1 MNSIQKGLL
10 ALMVGSVASAAFVG
24 CDEDD
29 SFDINSPDWLSSKID
44 SIANSRNNNSSG
56 DTTFIVLST
65 TTVGAMDN
73 SAAWW
78 TAFSDA
84 VAIPS
89 GKKLTFEFDNY
100 GSGAENWNNW
110 NVCVANNKDRGAES
124 YKEYFVLRSDAYGWG
139 GNMAGEGYAYDAEA
153 ISTNYADVAAE
164 AGEEQ
169 WAFFKG
175 KMQGAHTVMEIQ
187 HIAAGYVY
195 LTATMT
201 AADGT
206 KLVEEYH
213 QRCSPA
219 EDIYAFLVCDGS
231 HFENLSAILTPAS
244 IVISE
249 SNPARMELS
258 GYPSFLTLGDSAY
271 YDGVKAKIY
280 FEDGTTTE
288 ADSSELSFISPD
300 LSSIGSKTVTVI
312 YNKTSKGNY
321 SAPIYASYDILIT
334 DFKKIEVEV
343 ADTVKYFFP
352 KEAESV
358 PFIVS
363 SAKVYGIGSD
373 GDSTLLDNSLV
384 KFSAVSPDGKY
395 TVEYQGMKAAGTV
408 NVELGDYVQVGASNF
423 SSGWWTVFSDDEQ
436 VKKGETWTK
445 TVQLRS
451 DNLENWHSLVVV
463 LRTANKN
470 EYAVVRTDNH
480 GWGTGYDPAIREC
493 DWNWD
498 DVTLK
503 NYLDGAM
510 YTINVTNNGETIDV
524 MMNVI
529 DRTGVAHFQN
539 YKGVKTAGTEQADAD
554 DVFVSLTC
562 EEAFLL
568 IKK

>member
-29 SFDINSPDWLSSKID
+29 TFDINSPDWLSSKID
-44 SIANSRNNNSSG
+44 SIANSKNNSSG
-56 DTTFIVLST
+56 DTTIIELSN
-65 TTVGAMDN
+65 TTVGATDN

-110 NVCVANNKDRGAES
+110 NVCVANNKSRDAEA

-139 GNMAGEGYAYDAEA
+139 GKMADEGYAYDAEA
-153 ISTNYADVAAE
+153 ISTNYAEVA
-164 AGEEQ
+164 GDNEQ
-169 WAFFKG
+169 WAFFKE

-187 HIAAGYVY
+187 HVAAGYVY
-195 LTATMT
+195 FTATMT

-213 QRCSPA
+213 QTCSPA

-258 GYPSFLTLGDSAY
+258 GYPSFLALGDSAY

-288 ADSSELSFISPD
+288 ADTSELSFVSPD
-300 LSSIGSKTVTVI
+300 LSSLGSKTVTVI

-343 ADTVKYFFP
+343 ANTVKYFFP

-358 PFIVS
+358 PFIVP

-408 NVELGDYVQVGASNF
+408 NVELGDYVQVGASDF

-436 VKKGETWTK
+436 VKNGETWTK
-445 TVQLRS
+445 TVQLSS
-451 DNLENWHSLVVV
+451 DNIENFHCPVVV
-463 LRTANKN
+463 LRTADKK
-470 EYAVVRTDNH
+470 EYAVLRADNF
-480 GWGTGYDPAIREC
+480 GWGAGYEGIVTPEC
-493 DWNWD
+493 DWNFD
-498 DVTLK
+498 TFK
-503 NYLDGAM
+503 NNLDGSM

-529 DRTGVAHFQN
+529 DASGAAHFQN
-539 YKGVKTAGTEQADAD
+539 YKGVATAGTEQVDAD

-562 EEAFLL
+562 EKAFLL

>member
-56 DTTFIVLST
+56 DTTFIVLSN
-65 TTVGAMDN
+65 TTVGATDN

-110 NVCVANNKDRGAES
+110 NVCVANNKDRGAEA

-139 GNMAGEGYAYDAEA
+139 GQMAGEGYAYDAEA

-195 LTATMT
+195 VTATMT

-206 KLVEEYH
+206 KLVEDYH
-213 QRCSPA
+213 QTCSPA

-288 ADSSELSFISPD
+288 ADTSELSFVSPD
-300 LSSIGSKTVTVI
+300 LSSLGSKTVTVI

-343 ADTVKYFFP
+343 ANTVKYFFP

-358 PFIVS
+358 PFIVP

-408 NVELGDYVQVGASNF
+408 NVELGDYVQVGASDF

-451 DNLENWHSLVVV
+451 DNIENFHCPVVV
-463 LRTANKN
+463 LRTADKK
-470 EYAVVRTDNH
+470 EYAVLRADNY
-480 GWGTGYDPAIREC
+480 GWGAGYDGIVTPEC
-493 DWNWD
+493 DWNFE
-498 DVTLK
+498 TFK
-503 NYLDGAM
+503 NNLDGAM

-529 DRTGVAHFQN
+529 DASGTAHFQN
-539 YKGVKTAGTEQADAD
+539 YKGVKTAGAEQADAD

-562 EEAFLL
+562 EKAYLL

>member
-44 SIANSRNNNSSG
+44 SIANSKNNSSG
-56 DTTFIVLST
+56 DTTIIELSN
-65 TTVGAMDN
+65 TTVGATDN

-110 NVCVANNKDRGAES
+110 NVCVANNKSRDAEA
-124 YKEYFVLRSDAYGWG
+124 YKEYFVLRSDAFGWG
-139 GNMAGEGYAYDAEA
+139 GKMADEGYAYDAEA
-153 ISTNYADVAAE
+153 ISTNYAEVA
-164 AGEEQ
+164 GDNEQ
-169 WAFFKG
+169 WAFFKE

-187 HIAAGYVY
+187 HVAAGYVY
-195 LTATMT
+195 FTATMT

-213 QRCSPA
+213 QTCSPA

-258 GYPSFLTLGDSAY
+258 GYPSFLALGDSAY

-288 ADSSELSFISPD
+288 ADTSELSFVSPD
-300 LSSIGSKTVTVI
+300 LSSLGSKTVTVI

-343 ADTVKYFFP
+343 ANTVKYFFP
-352 KEAESV
+352 KKAESV
-358 PFIVS
+358 PFIVP

-373 GDSTLLDNSLV
+373 GESTLLDNSLV

-395 TVEYQGMKAAGTV
+395 TVEYQGMKAACTAK
-408 NVELGDYVQVGASNF
+408 VELGDYVQVGASDF
-423 SSGWWTVFSDDEQ
+423 SSDFLKVFSDDEH

-451 DNLENWHSLVVV
+451 DNRENFHCPVVV
-463 LRTANKN
+463 LRTAKKE
-470 EYAVVRTDNH
+470 EYAVLRADNW
-480 GWGTGYDPAIREC
+480 GWGAGYDGIVTPEH
-493 DWNWD
+493 DWNFE
-498 DVTLK
+498 TFK
-503 NYLDGAM
+503 NNLDGAM
-510 YTINVTNNGETIDV
+510 YTINVINNGETIDV

-529 DRTGVAHFQN
+529 DASGTAHFQN
-539 YKGVKTAGTEQADAD
+539 YKGVKTAGTERVNAD

-562 EEAFLL
+562 EKAYLL

>member
-29 SFDINSPDWLSSKID
+29 TFDINSPDWLSSKID
-44 SIANSRNNNSSG
+44 SIANSKNNSSG
-56 DTTFIVLST
+56 DTTIIELSN
-65 TTVGAMDN
+65 TTVGATDN

-110 NVCVANNKDRGAES
+110 NVCVANNKSRDAEA

-139 GNMAGEGYAYDAEA
+139 GKMADEGYAYDAEA
-153 ISTNYADVAAE
+153 ISTNYAEVA
-164 AGEEQ
+164 GDNEQ
-169 WAFFKG
+169 WAFFKE

-187 HIAAGYVY
+187 HVAAGYVY
-195 LTATMT
+195 FTATMT

-213 QRCSPA
+213 QTCSPA

-258 GYPSFLTLGDSAY
+258 GYPSFLALGDSAY

-288 ADSSELSFISPD
+288 ADTSELSFVSPD
-300 LSSIGSKTVTVI
+300 LSSLGSKTVTVI

-334 DFKKIEVEV
+334 DFKNIEVEV
-343 ADTVKYFFP
+343 ANTVKYFFP

-358 PFIVS
+358 PFIVP

-408 NVELGDYVQVGASNF
+408 NVELGDYVQVGASDF

-451 DNLENWHSLVVV
+451 DNIENWHSLVVV
-463 LRTANKN
+463 LRTADKK
-470 EYAVVRTDNH
+470 EYAVLRTDNY
-480 GWGTGYDPAIREC
+480 GWGAGYDGIVTPEC
-493 DWNWD
+493 DWNFD
-498 DVTLK
+498 TFK
-503 NYLDGAM
+503 NNLDGSM

-529 DRTGVAHFQN
+529 DRTGAAHFQN
-539 YKGVKTAGTEQADAD
+539 YKGVKTAGTEQVDAD

>member
-29 SFDINSPDWLSSKID
+29 TFDINSPDWLSSKID
-44 SIANSRNNNSSG
+44 SIANSKNNSSG
-56 DTTFIVLST
+56 DTTIIELSN
-65 TTVGAMDN
+65 TTVGATDN

-110 NVCVANNKDRGAES
+110 NVCVANNKSRDAEA

-139 GNMAGEGYAYDAEA
+139 GKMADEGYAYDAEA
-153 ISTNYADVAAE
+153 ISTNYAEVA
-164 AGEEQ
+164 GDNEQ
-169 WAFFKG
+169 WAFFKE

-187 HIAAGYVY
+187 HVAAGYVY
-195 LTATMT
+195 FTATMT

-213 QRCSPA
+213 QTCSPA

-258 GYPSFLTLGDSAY
+258 GYPSFLALGDSAY

-288 ADSSELSFISPD
+288 ADTSELSFVSPD
-300 LSSIGSKTVTVI
+300 LSSLGSKTVTVI

-321 SAPIYASYDILIT
+321 CAPIYASYDILIT

-343 ADTVKYFFP
+343 ADNVKYFFP

-358 PFIVS
+358 PFIVP

-395 TVEYQGMKAAGTV
+395 TVEYQGMKAACTAK
-408 NVELGDYVQVGASNF
+408 VELGDYVQVGASDF

-451 DNLENWHSLVVV
+451 DNIENWHSLAVV
-463 LRTANKN
+463 LRTAGKK
-470 EYAVVRTDNH
+470 EYAVVRTDNY
-480 GWGTGYDPAIREC
+480 GWGAGYDRIVTPES
-493 DWNWD
+493 DWNFE
-498 DVTLK
+498 TFK
-503 NYLDGAM
+503 NNLDGAM

-524 MMNVI
+524 MLNVI
-529 DRTGVAHFQN
+529 DASGTAHFQN
-539 YKGVKTAGTEQADAD
+539 YKGVKTAGTEQVDAD

-562 EEAFLL
+562 EKAYLL

>member
-29 SFDINSPDWLSSKID
+29 TFDINSPDWLSSKID
-44 SIANSRNNNSSG
+44 SIANSKNNSSG
-56 DTTFIVLST
+56 DTTIIELSN
-65 TTVGAMDN
+65 TTVGATDN

-110 NVCVANNKDRGAES
+110 NVCVANNKSRDAEA
-124 YKEYFVLRSDAYGWG
+124 YKEYFVLRSDAFGWG
-139 GNMAGEGYAYDAEA
+139 GKMADEGYAYDAEA

-169 WAFFKG
+169 RAFFKG

-187 HIAAGYVY
+187 HVAAGYVY
-195 LTATMT
+195 FTATMT
-201 AADGT
+201 ATDGT

-213 QRCSPA
+213 QTCSPA

-258 GYPSFLTLGDSAY
+258 GYPSFLALGDSAY

-288 ADSSELSFISPD
+288 ADTSELSFVSPD
-300 LSSIGSKTVTVI
+300 LSSLGSKTVTVI

-334 DFKKIEVEV
+334 DFKNIEVEV

-358 PFIVS
+358 PFIVP

-395 TVEYQGMKAAGTV
+395 TVEYQGMKAACTAK
-408 NVELGDYVQVGASNF
+408 VELDDYVQVGASDF
-423 SSGWWTVFSDDEQ
+423 SSRWWTVFSDDEQ
-436 VKKGETWTK
+436 VKKGKTWTK

-451 DNLENWHSLVVV
+451 DNIENFHCPVVV
-463 LRTANKN
+463 LRTADKK
-470 EYAVVRTDNH
+470 EYAVLRADNF
-480 GWGTGYDPAIREC
+480 GWGAGYERIVTPEC
-493 DWNWD
+493 DWNFD
-498 DVTLK
+498 TFK
-503 NYLDGAM
+503 NNLDGSM

-529 DRTGVAHFQN
+529 DASGTAHFQN
-539 YKGVKTAGTEQADAD
+539 YKGVKTAGTEQVDAD

-562 EEAFLL
+562 EKAYLL

>member
-56 DTTFIVLST
+56 DTTFFVLSN
-65 TTVGAMDN
+65 TTVGATDN

-110 NVCVANNKDRGAES
+110 NVCVANNKDRGAEA

-139 GNMAGEGYAYDAEA
+139 GQMAGEGYAYDAEA

-195 LTATMT
+195 VTATMT

-206 KLVEEYH
+206 KLVEDYH
-213 QRCSPA
+213 QTCSPA

-288 ADSSELSFISPD
+288 ADTSELSFVSPD
-300 LSSIGSKTVTVI
+300 LSSLGSKTVTVI

-343 ADTVKYFFP
+343 ANTVKYFFP

-358 PFIVS
+358 PFIVP

-408 NVELGDYVQVGASNF
+408 NVELGDYVQVGASDF

-451 DNLENWHSLVVV
+451 DNIENFHCPVVV
-463 LRTANKN
+463 LRTADKK
-470 EYAVVRTDNH
+470 EYAVLRADNY
-480 GWGTGYDPAIREC
+480 GWGAGYDGIVTPEC
-493 DWNWD
+493 DWNFE
-498 DVTLK
+498 TFK
-503 NYLDGAM
+503 NNLDGAM

-529 DRTGVAHFQN
+529 DASGTAHFQN
-539 YKGVKTAGTEQADAD
+539 YKGVKTAGAEQADAD

-562 EEAFLL
+562 EKAYLL

>member
-44 SIANSRNNNSSG
+44 SIANSKNNNSSG
-56 DTTFIVLST
+56 DTTFIELSN
-65 TTVGAMDN
+65 TTVGATDN

-139 GNMAGEGYAYDAEA
+139 GDMAGEGYAYDAEA

-169 WAFFKG
+169 WPFFKG

-195 LTATMT
+195 FTATMT

-213 QRCSPA
+213 QTCSPA

-258 GYPSFLTLGDSAY
+258 GYPSFLALGDSAY

-288 ADSSELSFISPD
+288 ADTSELSFISPD

-343 ADTVKYFFP
+343 ANTVKYFFP

-358 PFIVS
+358 PFIVP

-395 TVEYQGMKAAGTV
+395 TVEYQGMKAACTAK
-408 NVELGDYVQVGASNF
+408 VELGDYVQVGASDF

-451 DNLENWHSLVVV
+451 DNIENWHSLAVV
-463 LRTANKN
+463 LRTADKK
-470 EYAVVRTDNH
+470 EYAVVRTDNY
-480 GWGTGYDPAIREC
+480 GWGAGYEGIVTPEC
-493 DWNWD
+493 DWNFD
-498 DVTLK
+498 TFR
-503 NYLDGAM
+503 NNLDGSM

-524 MMNVI
+524 MMNII
-529 DRTGVAHFQN
+529 DATGAAHFQN
-539 YKGVKTAGTEQADAD
+539 YQGVATAGTEQVDAD

-562 EEAFLL
+562 EKAYLL

>member
-29 SFDINSPDWLSSKID
+29 TFDINSPDWLSSKID
-44 SIANSRNNNSSG
+44 SIANSKNNNSSG
-56 DTTFIVLST
+56 DTTVIELSN
-65 TTVGAMDN
+65 TTVGATDN

-110 NVCVANNKDRGAES
+110 NVCVANNKSRDAEA

-139 GNMAGEGYAYDAEA
+139 GKMVDDGYAYDAEA
-153 ISTNYADVAAE
+153 ISTNYADVAG
-164 AGEEQ
+164 GEDQ
-169 WAFFKG
+169 WVFFKE

-187 HIAAGYVY
+187 HVAAGYVY
-195 LTATMT
+195 FTATMT

-213 QRCSPA
+213 QTCSPA

-231 HFENLSAILTPAS
+231 HFENLSAFLTPAS

-258 GYPSFLTLGDSAY
+258 GCPSFLTLGDSAY

-288 ADSSELSFISPD
+288 ADTSELSFITPD

-321 SAPIYASYDILIT
+321 SAPVYASYDILIT
-334 DFKKIEVEV
+334 DFKNIKVEV
-343 ADTVKYFFP
+343 TDAVKYFFP
-352 KEAESV
+352 KGAESV
-358 PFIVS
+358 PFIVP

-384 KFSAVSPDGKY
+384 KFSAVSSAGKFN
-395 TVEYQGMKAAGTV
+395 VEYQGMKATGTAK
-408 NVELGDYVQVGASNF
+408 VELGEYVQVGASDF

-436 VKKGETWTK
+436 VKNGATWTK

-451 DNLENWHSLVVV
+451 DNLENFHSLVVV
-463 LRTANKN
+463 LRTADKK
-470 EYAVVRTDNH
+470 EYAVLRTDNF
-480 GWGTGYDPAIREC
+480 GWGTGYKDEIRES

-498 DVTLK
+498 TFK
-503 NYLDGAM
+503 GNLDGAT
-510 YTINVTNNGETIDV
+510 YTIDVTNNGSTIDV

-529 DRTGVAHFQN
+529 DATGTAHFQN
-539 YKGVKTAGTEQADAD
+539 YKGVKTEGTEQVDAD

-562 EEAFLL
+562 EEAYLL
-568 IKK
+568 IK

>member
-10 ALMVGSVASAAFVG
+10 TLMVGSVASAAFVG

-29 SFDINSPDWLSSKID
+29 TFDINSPDWLSSKID
-44 SIANSRNNNSSG
+44 SIANSKNNSSG
-56 DTTFIVLST
+56 DTTFIELSN
-65 TTVGAMDN
+65 TVGATDN

-110 NVCVANNKDRGAES
+110 NICVANNKDRDAEA

-139 GNMAGEGYAYDAEA
+139 GKMADEGYAYDAEA

-195 LTATMT
+195 FTATMT

-213 QRCSPA
+213 QTCSPA

-321 SAPIYASYDILIT
+321 CAPIYASYDILIT

-343 ADTVKYFFP
+343 ANTVKYFFP

-358 PFIVS
+358 PFIVP

-395 TVEYQGMKAAGTV
+395 TVEYQGMKAACTAK
-408 NVELGDYVQVGASNF
+408 VELGDYVQVGASDF

-436 VKKGETWTK
+436 VKKDETWTK

-463 LRTANKN
+463 LRTADKK

-493 DWNWD
+493 DWNFD
-498 DVTLK
+498 TFM
-503 NYLDGAM
+503 NNLDGSM
-510 YTINVTNNGETIDV
+510 YTINVKNNGETIDV
-524 MMNVI
+524 MLNII
-529 DRTGVAHFQN
+529 DATGAAHFQN
-539 YKGVKTAGTEQADAD
+539 YKGVKTAGTEQVDAD

-562 EEAFLL
+562 EEAYLL

>member
-10 ALMVGSVASAAFVG
+10 VLMVGSVASAAFVG

-56 DTTFIVLST
+56 DTTFIVLSN
-65 TTVGAMDN
+65 TTVGATDN

-110 NVCVANNKDRGAES
+110 NVCVANNKDRGAEA

-139 GNMAGEGYAYDAEA
+139 GKMADEGYAYDAEA

-195 LTATMT
+195 FTATMT

-213 QRCSPA
+213 QTCSPA

-231 HFENLSAILTPAS
+231 QFENLSAILTPAS

-288 ADSSELSFISPD
+288 ADTSELSFVSPD
-300 LSSIGSKTVTVI
+300 LSSLGSKTVTVI

-334 DFKKIEVEV
+334 DFKNIEVEV
-343 ADTVKYFFP
+343 ANTVKYFFP

-358 PFIVS
+358 PFIVP

-408 NVELGDYVQVGASNF
+408 NVELGDYVQVGASDF

-451 DNLENWHSLVVV
+451 DNIENFHCPVVV
-463 LRTANKN
+463 LRTADKK
-470 EYAVVRTDNH
+470 EYAVVRTDNY
-480 GWGTGYDPAIREC
+480 GWGAGYEGIVTPEC
-493 DWNWD
+493 DWNFE
-498 DVTLK
+498 TFK
-503 NYLDGAM
+503 NNLDGAM

-529 DRTGVAHFQN
+529 DASGTAHFQN
-539 YKGVKTAGTEQADAD
+539 YKGVKTAGAELADAD

-562 EEAFLL
+562 EKAYLL

>member
-10 ALMVGSVASAAFVG
+10 VLMVGSVASAAFVG

-29 SFDINSPDWLSSKID
+29 TFDINSPDWLSSKID
-44 SIANSRNNNSSG
+44 SIANSKNNSSG
-56 DTTFIVLST
+56 DTTIIELSN
-65 TTVGAMDN
+65 TTVGATDN

-110 NVCVANNKDRGAES
+110 NVCVANNKSRDAEA

-139 GNMAGEGYAYDAEA
+139 GKMADEGYAYDAEA
-153 ISTNYADVAAE
+153 ISTNYAEVA
-164 AGEEQ
+164 GDNEQ
-169 WAFFKG
+169 WAFFKE

-187 HIAAGYVY
+187 HVAAGYVY
-195 LTATMT
+195 FTATMT

-213 QRCSPA
+213 QTCSPA

-258 GYPSFLTLGDSAY
+258 GYPSFLALGDSAY

-288 ADSSELSFISPD
+288 ADTSELSFVSPD
-300 LSSIGSKTVTVI
+300 LSSLGSKTVTVI

-343 ADTVKYFFP
+343 ANTVKYFFP

-358 PFIVS
+358 PFIVP

-395 TVEYQGMKAAGTV
+395 TVEYQGMKAACTAK
-408 NVELGDYVQVGASNF
+408 VELGDYVQVGASDF
-423 SSGWWTVFSDDEQ
+423 SSGWGTVFSDDEQ
-436 VKKGETWTK
+436 VRKDETWTK

-451 DNLENWHSLVVV
+451 DNIENWHSLAVV
-463 LRTANKN
+463 LRTADKKD
-470 EYAVVRTDNH
+470 YAVVRTDNY
-480 GWGTGYDPAIREC
+480 GWGAGYEDIVTPEC
-493 DWNWD
+493 DWNFE
-498 DVTLK
+498 TFK
-503 NYLDGAM
+503 NNLDGAM
-510 YTINVTNNGETIDV
+510 YTIKVTNNGETIDV
-524 MMNVI
+524 MLNVI
-529 DRTGVAHFQN
+529 DASGTAHFQN
-539 YKGVKTAGTEQADAD
+539 YKGVKTAGAEQVDAD

-562 EEAFLL
+562 ENAYLL

>member
-29 SFDINSPDWLSSKID
+29 TFDINSPDWLSSKID
-44 SIANSRNNNSSG
+44 SIANSKNNSSG
-56 DTTFIVLST
+56 DTTIIELSN
-65 TTVGAMDN
+65 TTVGATDN

-100 GSGAENWNNW
+100 GSGANNWNNW
-110 NVCVANNKDRGAES
+110 NVCVANNKSRDAEA

-139 GNMAGEGYAYDAEA
+139 GKMADEGYAYDAEA
-153 ISTNYADVAAE
+153 ISTNYAEVA
-164 AGEEQ
+164 GDNEQ
-169 WAFFKG
+169 WAFFKE

-195 LTATMT
+195 FTATMT

-213 QRCSPA
+213 QTCSPA

-300 LSSIGSKTVTVI
+300 LSSIGTKTVTVI

-334 DFKKIEVEV
+334 DFKKLEVEV
-343 ADTVKYFFP
+343 ANTVKYFFP

-358 PFIVS
+358 PFIVP

-395 TVEYQGMKAAGTV
+395 TVEYQGMKAACTAK
-408 NVELGDYVQVGASNF
+408 VELGDYVQVGASDF
-423 SSGWWTVFSDDEQ
+423 SSGWWTVLSDDEQ
-436 VKKGETWTK
+436 VKKGKTWTK

-451 DNLENWHSLVVV
+451 DNIENWHSLAVV
-463 LRTANKN
+463 LRTADKK
-470 EYAVVRTDNH
+470 EYAVVRTDNY
-480 GWGTGYDPAIREC
+480 GWGTGYKDIVTPEC
-493 DWNWD
+493 DWNFD
-498 DVTLK
+498 TFK
-503 NYLDGAM
+503 NNLDGSM
-510 YTINVTNNGETIDV
+510 YTINVKNNGETIDV
-524 MMNVI
+524 MLNII
-529 DRTGVAHFQN
+529 DATGAAHFQN
-539 YKGVKTAGTEQADAD
+539 YKGVATAGTEQVDAD

-562 EEAFLL
+562 EEAYLL

>member
-10 ALMVGSVASAAFVG
+10 VLMVGSVASAAFVG

-29 SFDINSPDWLSSKID
+29 TFDINSPDWLSSKID
-44 SIANSRNNNSSG
+44 SIANSKNNSSG
-56 DTTFIVLST
+56 DTTIIELSN
-65 TTVGAMDN
+65 TTVGATDN

-110 NVCVANNKDRGAES
+110 NVCVANNKSRDAEA

-139 GNMAGEGYAYDAEA
+139 GKMADEGYAYDAEA
-153 ISTNYADVAAE
+153 ISTNYAEVA
-164 AGEEQ
+164 GDNEQ
-169 WAFFKG
+169 WAFFKE

-187 HIAAGYVY
+187 HVAAGYVY
-195 LTATMT
+195 FTATMT

-213 QRCSPA
+213 QTCSPA

-288 ADSSELSFISPD
+288 ADTSELSFVSPD
-300 LSSIGSKTVTVI
+300 LSSLGSKTVTVI

-343 ADTVKYFFP
+343 ANTVKYFFP

-358 PFIVS
+358 PFIVP

-395 TVEYQGMKAAGTV
+395 TVEYQGMKAACTAK
-408 NVELGDYVQVGASNF
+408 VELGDYVQVGASDF
-423 SSGWWTVFSDDEQ
+423 SSGWGTVFSDDEQ
-436 VKKGETWTK
+436 VRKGETWTK

-451 DNLENWHSLVVV
+451 DNIENWHSLAVV
-463 LRTANKN
+463 LRTADKKD
-470 EYAVVRTDNH
+470 YAVVRTDNF
-480 GWGTGYDPAIREC
+480 GWGAGYKDIVTPEC
-493 DWNWD
+493 DWNFD
-498 DVTLK
+498 TFK
-503 NYLDGAM
+503 NNLDGAM
-510 YTINVTNNGETIDV
+510 YTIKVTNNGETIDV
-524 MMNVI
+524 MLNVI
-529 DRTGVAHFQN
+529 DASGTAHFQN
-539 YKGVKTAGTEQADAD
+539 YKGVKTAGTEQVDAD

-562 EEAFLL
+562 ENAYLL

>member
-29 SFDINSPDWLSSKID
+29 TFDINSPDWLSSKID
-44 SIANSRNNNSSG
+44 SIANSKNNSSG
-56 DTTFIVLST
+56 DTTIIELSN
-65 TTVGAMDN
+65 TTVGATDN

-110 NVCVANNKDRGAES
+110 NVCVANNKSRDAEA

-139 GNMAGEGYAYDAEA
+139 GKMADEGYAYDAEA
-153 ISTNYADVAAE
+153 ISTNYAEVA
-164 AGEEQ
+164 GDNEQ
-169 WAFFKG
+169 WAFFKE

-187 HIAAGYVY
+187 HVAAGYVY
-195 LTATMT
+195 FTATMT

-213 QRCSPA
+213 QTCSPA

-258 GYPSFLTLGDSAY
+258 GYPSFLALGDSAY

-288 ADSSELSFISPD
+288 ADTSELSFVSPD
-300 LSSIGSKTVTVI
+300 LSSLGSKTVTVI

-321 SAPIYASYDILIT
+321 CAPIYASYDILIT

-343 ADTVKYFFP
+343 ADNVKYFFP

-358 PFIVS
+358 PFIVP

-395 TVEYQGMKAAGTV
+395 TVEYQGMKAACTAK
-408 NVELGDYVQVGASNF
+408 VELGDYVQVGASGF

-451 DNLENWHSLVVV
+451 DNIENWHSLAVV
-463 LRTANKN
+463 LRTAGKK
-470 EYAVVRTDNH
+470 EYAVVRTDNY
-480 GWGTGYDPAIREC
+480 GWGAGYDRIVTPES
-493 DWNWD
+493 DWNFE
-498 DVTLK
+498 TFK
-503 NYLDGAM
+503 NNLDGAM

-524 MMNVI
+524 MLNVI
-529 DRTGVAHFQN
+529 DASGTAHFQN
-539 YKGVKTAGTEQADAD
+539 YKGVKTAGTEQVDAD

-562 EEAFLL
+562 EKAYLL

>member
-56 DTTFIVLST
+56 DTTFIKLSN
-65 TTVGAMDN
+65 TTVGATDN

-110 NVCVANNKDRGAES
+110 NVCVANNKDRGAEA

-139 GNMAGEGYAYDAEA
+139 GQMAGEGYAYDAEA

-195 LTATMT
+195 FTATMT

-213 QRCSPA
+213 QTCSPA

-258 GYPSFLTLGDSAY
+258 GYPSFLALGDSAY

-288 ADSSELSFISPD
+288 ADTSELSFVSPD
-300 LSSIGSKTVTVI
+300 LSSLGSKTVTVI

-343 ADTVKYFFP
+343 ANTVKYFFP

-358 PFIVS
+358 PFIVP

-395 TVEYQGMKAAGTV
+395 TVEYQGMKAACTAK
-408 NVELGDYVQVGASNF
+408 VELGDYVQVGASDF
-423 SSGWWTVFSDDEQ
+423 SSGWWTVLSDDEQ

-451 DNLENWHSLVVV
+451 DNIENWHSLAVV
-463 LRTANKN
+463 LRTADKK
-470 EYAVVRTDNH
+470 EYAVVRTDNY
-480 GWGTGYDPAIREC
+480 GWGAGYEGIVTPEC
-493 DWNWD
+493 DWNFG
-498 DVTLK
+498 TLK
-503 NYLDGAM
+503 NNLDGAM

-529 DRTGVAHFQN
+529 DASGAAHFQN
-539 YKGVKTAGTEQADAD
+539 YKGVKTAGAEQADAD

-562 EEAFLL
+562 EKAYLL

>member
-10 ALMVGSVASAAFVG
+10 VLMVGSVASAAFVG

-29 SFDINSPDWLSSKID
+29 TFDINSPDWLSSKID
-44 SIANSRNNNSSG
+44 SIANSKNNSSG
-56 DTTFIVLST
+56 DTTIIELSN
-65 TTVGAMDN
+65 TTVGATDN

-110 NVCVANNKDRGAES
+110 NVCVANNKSRDAEA

-139 GNMAGEGYAYDAEA
+139 GKMADEGYAYDAEA
-153 ISTNYADVAAE
+153 ISTNYAEVA
-164 AGEEQ
+164 GDNEQ
-169 WAFFKG
+169 WAFFKE

-187 HIAAGYVY
+187 HVAAGYVY
-195 LTATMT
+195 FTATMT

-213 QRCSPA
+213 QTCSPA

-288 ADSSELSFISPD
+288 ADTSELSFVSPD
-300 LSSIGSKTVTVI
+300 LSSLGSKTVTVI

-343 ADTVKYFFP
+343 ANTVKYFFP

-358 PFIVS
+358 PFIVP

-395 TVEYQGMKAAGTV
+395 TVEYQGMKAACTAK
-408 NVELGDYVQVGASNF
+408 VELGDYVQVGASDF
-423 SSGWWTVFSDDEQ
+423 SSGWWKVFSDDEQ
-436 VKKGETWTK
+436 VRKGETWTK

-451 DNLENWHSLVVV
+451 DNIENWHSLAVV
-463 LRTANKN
+463 LRTADKKD
-470 EYAVVRTDNH
+470 YAVVRTDNY
-480 GWGTGYDPAIREC
+480 GWGAGYMDIVTPEC
-493 DWNWD
+493 DWNFD
-498 DVTLK
+498 TFK
-503 NYLDGAM
+503 NNLDGAM
-510 YTINVTNNGETIDV
+510 YTIKVTNNGETIDV
-524 MMNVI
+524 MLNVI
-529 DRTGVAHFQN
+529 DASGTAHFQN
-539 YKGVKTAGTEQADAD
+539 YKGVKTAGTEQVDAD

-562 EEAFLL
+562 ENAYLL

>member
-44 SIANSRNNNSSG
+44 SIANSKNNNSSG
-56 DTTFIVLST
+56 DTTFIELSN
-65 TTVGAMDN
+65 TTVGATDN

-110 NVCVANNKDRGAES
+110 NVCVANNKSRDAEA

-139 GNMAGEGYAYDAEA
+139 GKMADEGYAYDAEA
-153 ISTNYADVAAE
+153 ISTNYADVA
-164 AGEEQ
+164 GDNEQ
-169 WAFFKG
+169 WAFFKE

-187 HIAAGYVY
+187 HVAAGYVY
-195 LTATMT
+195 FTATMT

-213 QRCSPA
+213 QTCSPA

-258 GYPSFLTLGDSAY
+258 GYPSFLALGDSAY
-271 YDGVKAKIY
+271 YDGVKATIY

-288 ADSSELSFISPD
+288 ADTSELSFVSPD
-300 LSSIGSKTVTVI
+300 LSSLGSKTVTVI

-343 ADTVKYFFP
+343 ANTVKYFFP

-358 PFIVS
+358 PFIVP

-395 TVEYQGMKAAGTV
+395 TVEYQGMKAACTAK
-408 NVELGDYVQVGASNF
+408 VELGDYVQVGASDF

-451 DNLENWHSLVVV
+451 DNIENWHSLAVV
-463 LRTANKN
+463 LRTADKK
-470 EYAVVRTDNH
+470 EYAVVRTDNY
-480 GWGTGYDPAIREC
+480 GWGAGYDGIVTPEC
-493 DWNWD
+493 DWNFD
-498 DVTLK
+498 TFK
-503 NYLDGAM
+503 NNLDGAM
-510 YTINVTNNGETIDV
+510 YTIKVTNNGETIDV
-524 MMNVI
+524 MMNII
-529 DRTGVAHFQN
+529 DASGAAHFQN
-539 YKGVKTAGTEQADAD
+539 YKGVKTAGPEQVDAD

-562 EEAFLL
+562 EKAYLL

>member
-29 SFDINSPDWLSSKID
+29 TFDINSPDWLSSKID
-44 SIANSRNNNSSG
+44 SIANSKNNSSG
-56 DTTFIVLST
+56 DTTIIELSN
-65 TTVGAMDN
+65 TTVGATDN

-110 NVCVANNKDRGAES
+110 NVCVANNKSRDAEA

-139 GNMAGEGYAYDAEA
+139 GKMADEGYAYDAEA
-153 ISTNYADVAAE
+153 ISTNYAEVA
-164 AGEEQ
+164 GDNEQ
-169 WAFFKG
+169 WAFFKE

-187 HIAAGYVY
+187 HVAAGYVY
-195 LTATMT
+195 FTATMT

-213 QRCSPA
+213 QTCSPA

-258 GYPSFLTLGDSAY
+258 GYPSFLALGDSAY

-288 ADSSELSFISPD
+288 ADTSELSFVSPD
-300 LSSIGSKTVTVI
+300 LSSLGSKTVTVI

-321 SAPIYASYDILIT
+321 CAPIYASYDILIT

-358 PFIVS
+358 PFIVP

-395 TVEYQGMKAAGTV
+395 TVEYQGMKAACTAK
-408 NVELGDYVQVGASNF
+408 VELGDYVQVGASDF

-451 DNLENWHSLVVV
+451 DNIENWHSLAVV
-463 LRTANKN
+463 LRTADKK
-470 EYAVVRTDNH
+470 EYAVVRTDNY
-480 GWGTGYDPAIREC
+480 GWGAGYDRIVTPES
-493 DWNWD
+493 DWNFE
-498 DVTLK
+498 TFK
-503 NYLDGAM
+503 NNLDGAM

-524 MMNVI
+524 MLNVI
-529 DRTGVAHFQN
+529 DASGTAHFQN
-539 YKGVKTAGTEQADAD
+539 YKGVKTAGTEQVDAD

-562 EEAFLL
+562 EKAYLL

>member
-10 ALMVGSVASAAFVG
+10 VLMVGSVASAAFVG

-29 SFDINSPDWLSSKID
+29 TFDINSPDWLSSKID
-44 SIANSRNNNSSG
+44 SIANSKNNSSG
-56 DTTFIVLST
+56 DTTIIELSN
-65 TTVGAMDN
+65 TTVGATDN

-110 NVCVANNKDRGAES
+110 NVCVANNKSRDAEA

-139 GNMAGEGYAYDAEA
+139 GKMADEGYAYDAEA
-153 ISTNYADVAAE
+153 ISTNYAEVA
-164 AGEEQ
+164 GDNEQ
-169 WAFFKG
+169 WAFFKE

-187 HIAAGYVY
+187 HVAAGYVY
-195 LTATMT
+195 FTATMT

-213 QRCSPA
+213 QTCSPA

-258 GYPSFLTLGDSAY
+258 GYPSFLALGDSAY

-288 ADSSELSFISPD
+288 ADTSELSFVSPD
-300 LSSIGSKTVTVI
+300 LSSLGSKTVTVI

-334 DFKKIEVEV
+334 DFKNIEVEV
-343 ADTVKYFFP
+343 ANTVKYFFP

-358 PFIVS
+358 PFIVP

-408 NVELGDYVQVGASNF
+408 NVELGDYVQVGASDF

-436 VKKGETWTK
+436 VKNGETWTK
-445 TVQLRS
+445 TVQLSS
-451 DNLENWHSLVVV
+451 DNIENFHCPVVV
-463 LRTANKN
+463 LRTADKK
-470 EYAVVRTDNH
+470 EYAVLRADNF
-480 GWGTGYDPAIREC
+480 GWGAGYDGIVTPEC
-493 DWNWD
+493 DWNFD
-498 DVTLK
+498 TFR
-503 NYLDGAM
+503 NNLDGSM

-524 MMNVI
+524 MLNVI
-529 DRTGVAHFQN
+529 DASGTAHFQN
-539 YKGVKTAGTEQADAD
+539 YKGVKTAGAEQVDAD

-562 EEAFLL
+562 EKAFLL